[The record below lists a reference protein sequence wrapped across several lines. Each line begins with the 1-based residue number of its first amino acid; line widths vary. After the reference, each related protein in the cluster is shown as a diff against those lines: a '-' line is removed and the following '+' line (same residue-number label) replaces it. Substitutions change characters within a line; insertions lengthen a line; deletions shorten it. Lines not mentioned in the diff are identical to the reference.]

1 MTSNL
6 VNRELGMP
14 IFLLKLLHLTPLLVL
29 QLQNNI
35 CIAFYYIVAEV
46 PKEILFKGQRTMRM
60 YQKALS
66 DGFVNVYRGRIF
78 LIGQDRAGKTSLKKS
93 LLGVPFDPKEE
104 STEGIDPSKCDIDVN
119 RVQNWHVDSKNTILS
134 EVSEQISRSL
144 ALELFPSEASEQ
156 ISRSLAVE
164 HFPSSPRI
172 ARDGSALRLNGASSR
187 QGSREKE
194 MIASN
199 VFYVKLGKV
208 SILSQP
214 NPV

>member
-1 MTSNL
+1 MTLNL

-14 IFLLKLLHLTPLLVL
+14 IFLLKLCHLTLLLVL
-29 QLQNNI
+29 KLQNNI

-46 PKEILFKGQRTMRM
+46 PKEILFKGQRTMQM
-60 YQKALS
+60 YQKALR

-144 ALELFPSEASEQ
+144 ALEL
-156 ISRSLAVE
+156 L
-164 HFPSSPRI
+164 PSSPRI
-172 ARDGSALRLNGASSR
+172 ARDGSALKLNGASSR

-199 VFYVKLGKV
+199 VFYVKLVKV
-208 SILSQP
+208 SILSKP

>member
-1 MTSNL
+1 MTLNL

-14 IFLLKLLHLTPLLVL
+14 IFLLKLCHLTLLLVL
-29 QLQNNI
+29 KLQNNI
-35 CIAFYYIVAEV
+35 CIAFCYIVAEV

-60 YQKALS
+60 YQKALR

-93 LLGVPFDPKEE
+93 LLGVPFDPNEE

-144 ALELFPSEASEQ
+144 ALEL
-156 ISRSLAVE
+156 L
-164 HFPSSPRI
+164 PSSPRI
-172 ARDGSALRLNGASSR
+172 APSDGSALRLNRTSSR

-194 MIASN
+194 MIGSN
-199 VFYVKLGKV
+199 VFYVKLVKV
-208 SILSQP
+208 SILSKP

>member
-1 MTSNL
+1 M
-6 VNRELGMP
+6 
-14 IFLLKLLHLTPLLVL
+14 
-29 QLQNNI
+29 Q
-35 CIAFYYIVAEV
+35 
-46 PKEILFKGQRTMRM
+46 M
-60 YQKALS
+60 YQKALR
-66 DGFVNVYRGRIF
+66 DGYVNVYRGRIF

-144 ALELFPSEASEQ
+144 ALELFPS
-156 ISRSLAVE
+156 
-164 HFPSSPRI
+164 SPRI
-172 ARDGSALRLNGASSR
+172 APEGSALKLNGASSR

-199 VFYVKLGKV
+199 VFYVKFVKV

>member
-1 MTSNL
+1 MTLNL

-14 IFLLKLLHLTPLLVL
+14 IFLLKLCHLTLLLVL
-29 QLQNNI
+29 KLQNNI

-46 PKEILFKGQRTMRM
+46 PKEILFKGQRAMRM
-60 YQKALS
+60 YQKALR

-144 ALELFPSEASEQ
+144 ALEL
-156 ISRSLAVE
+156 L
-164 HFPSSPRI
+164 PSSPRI
-172 ARDGSALRLNGASSR
+172 ARHGSALKLKGASSR

-199 VFYVKLGKV
+199 VFYVKLVKV
-208 SILSQP
+208 SILSKP

>member
-1 MTSNL
+1 MTLNL
-6 VNRELGMP
+6 VNRELGM
-14 IFLLKLLHLTPLLVL
+14 IFLLKLCHLTLLLVL
-29 QLQNNI
+29 KLQNNI

-46 PKEILFKGQRTMRM
+46 PKEILFKGQRAMRM
-60 YQKALS
+60 YQKALR

-144 ALELFPSEASEQ
+144 ALEL
-156 ISRSLAVE
+156 L
-164 HFPSSPRI
+164 PSSPRI
-172 ARDGSALRLNGASSR
+172 ARDGSALKLNGASSR

-199 VFYVKLGKV
+199 VFYVKLVKV
-208 SILSQP
+208 SILSKP

>member
-1 MTSNL
+1 MTLNL

-14 IFLLKLLHLTPLLVL
+14 IFLLKLCHLTLLLVL
-29 QLQNNI
+29 KLQNNI

-60 YQKALS
+60 YQKALR

-144 ALELFPSEASEQ
+144 ALEL
-156 ISRSLAVE
+156 L
-164 HFPSSPRI
+164 PSSPRI
-172 ARDGSALRLNGASSR
+172 ARHGSALKLKGASSR

-199 VFYVKLGKV
+199 VFYVKLVKV
-208 SILSQP
+208 SILSKP

>member
-1 MTSNL
+1 ML
-6 VNRELGMP
+6 
-14 IFLLKLLHLTPLLVL
+14 
-29 QLQNNI
+29 
-35 CIAFYYIVAEV
+35 
-46 PKEILFKGQRTMRM
+46 M
-60 YQKALS
+60 YQEALR

-144 ALELFPSEASEQ
+144 ALELFPSEASKQ

-164 HFPSSPRI
+164 HFPSSPGI

-187 QGSREKE
+187 QGSKEKG

-199 VFYVKLGKV
+199 VFYVKLAKV
-208 SILSQP
+208 SSLSKP
-214 NPV
+214 KPVSKSC

>member
-1 MTSNL
+1 M
-6 VNRELGMP
+6 
-14 IFLLKLLHLTPLLVL
+14 
-29 QLQNNI
+29 Q
-35 CIAFYYIVAEV
+35 
-46 PKEILFKGQRTMRM
+46 M
-60 YQKALS
+60 YQKALR

-78 LIGQDRAGKTSLKKS
+78 LIGQDRAGKTSLKKT
-93 LLGVPFDPKEE
+93 LLGMPFDPKEE

-144 ALELFPSEASEQ
+144 AFEL
-156 ISRSLAVE
+156 L
-164 HFPSSPRI
+164 PSSPRI
-172 ARDGSALRLNGASSR
+172 ARHGSALKLNGASSR

-199 VFYVKLGKV
+199 VFYVKLVKV
-208 SILSQP
+208 SILSKP

>member
-1 MTSNL
+1 MTLNL

-14 IFLLKLLHLTPLLVL
+14 IFLLKLCHLTLLLVL
-29 QLQNNI
+29 KLQNNI

-46 PKEILFKGQRTMRM
+46 PKEILFKGQRTMQM
-60 YQKALS
+60 YQKALR

-119 RVQNWHVDSKNTILS
+119 RVQNWHFDSKNTILS

-144 ALELFPSEASEQ
+144 ALEL
-156 ISRSLAVE
+156 L
-164 HFPSSPRI
+164 PSSPRI
-172 ARDGSALRLNGASSR
+172 ARHGSALKLKGASSR

-199 VFYVKLGKV
+199 VFYVKLVKV
-208 SILSQP
+208 SILSKP

>member
-1 MTSNL
+1 
-6 VNRELGMP
+6 MP
-14 IFLLKLLHLTPLLVL
+14 IFLLKLCHLTLLLVL
-29 QLQNNI
+29 KLQNNI
-35 CIAFYYIVAEV
+35 CIAFYYIIAEV
-46 PKEILFKGQRTMRM
+46 PKEILFKGQRTMQM
-60 YQKALS
+60 YQKALR

-93 LLGVPFDPKEE
+93 LLGVPFDPNEE

-144 ALELFPSEASEQ
+144 ALEL
-156 ISRSLAVE
+156 L
-164 HFPSSPRI
+164 PSSPRI
-172 ARDGSALRLNGASSR
+172 ARGGSALKLNGASSR

-199 VFYVKLGKV
+199 VFYVKLVKV
-208 SILSQP
+208 SILSKP

>member
-6 VNRELGMP
+6 VNRELGTP
-14 IFLLKLLHLTPLLVL
+14 IFLLKLWHLTLLLVL
-29 QLQNNI
+29 KLQNNI
-35 CIAFYYIVAEV
+35 YIAFYYIVAEV
-46 PKEILFKGQRTMRM
+46 PKEILFKGQRAMQL
-60 YQKALS
+60 YQKALR

-144 ALELFPSEASEQ
+144 AVELF
-156 ISRSLAVE
+156 
-164 HFPSSPRI
+164 H
-172 ARDGSALRLNGASSR
+172 SR
-187 QGSREKE
+187 QVSREKE
-194 MIASN
+194 MMASN
-199 VFYVKLGKV
+199 VFYVKIVKV
-208 SILSQP
+208 SNLQTFIYAFNDFIYVNFSTKFVCIRAWLKLSVKTEEKNIL
-214 NPV
+214 

>member
-1 MTSNL
+1 MTLNL

-14 IFLLKLLHLTPLLVL
+14 IFLLKLCHLTLLLVL
-29 QLQNNI
+29 KLQNNI

-60 YQKALS
+60 YQKALR

-93 LLGVPFDPKEE
+93 LLGVPFDPNEE

-144 ALELFPSEASEQ
+144 ALEL
-156 ISRSLAVE
+156 L
-164 HFPSSPRI
+164 PSSPRI
-172 ARDGSALRLNGASSR
+172 ARHGSALKLKGASSR

-199 VFYVKLGKV
+199 VFYVKLVKV
-208 SILSQP
+208 SILSKP

>member
-1 MTSNL
+1 
-6 VNRELGMP
+6 
-14 IFLLKLLHLTPLLVL
+14 
-29 QLQNNI
+29 
-35 CIAFYYIVAEV
+35 
-46 PKEILFKGQRTMRM
+46 MRM
-60 YQKALS
+60 YQKALR

-93 LLGVPFDPKEE
+93 LLGVPFDPNEE

-134 EVSEQISRSL
+134 DVSEQISRSL
-144 ALELFPSEASEQ
+144 ALEL
-156 ISRSLAVE
+156 L
-164 HFPSSPRI
+164 PSSPRI
-172 ARDGSALRLNGASSR
+172 APSDGSALRLNGASSR

-199 VFYVKLGKV
+199 VFYVKLVKV
-208 SILSQP
+208 SILSKP

>member
-1 MTSNL
+1 ML
-6 VNRELGMP
+6 
-14 IFLLKLLHLTPLLVL
+14 
-29 QLQNNI
+29 
-35 CIAFYYIVAEV
+35 
-46 PKEILFKGQRTMRM
+46 M
-60 YQKALS
+60 YQKTLR

-93 LLGVPFDPKEE
+93 LLRVPFDPKEE

-119 RVQNWHVDSKNTILS
+119 RVQNWRFDSKNTILS

-144 ALELFPSEASEQ
+144 ALELFPSEASKQ

-164 HFPSSPRI
+164 HFPSSPGI

-199 VFYVKLGKV
+199 VFYVKLAKV
-208 SILSQP
+208 SSLSKP
-214 NPV
+214 KPVSKSC

>member
-1 MTSNL
+1 MTLNL

-14 IFLLKLLHLTPLLVL
+14 IFLLKLCHLTLLLVL
-29 QLQNNI
+29 KLQNNI

-60 YQKALS
+60 YQKALR

-93 LLGVPFDPKEE
+93 LLGVPFDPNEE

-144 ALELFPSEASEQ
+144 ALEL
-156 ISRSLAVE
+156 L
-164 HFPSSPRI
+164 PSSPRI
-172 ARDGSALRLNGASSR
+172 ARHGSALKLKGASSR

-194 MIASN
+194 VIASN
-199 VFYVKLGKV
+199 VFYVKLVKV
-208 SILSQP
+208 SILSKP